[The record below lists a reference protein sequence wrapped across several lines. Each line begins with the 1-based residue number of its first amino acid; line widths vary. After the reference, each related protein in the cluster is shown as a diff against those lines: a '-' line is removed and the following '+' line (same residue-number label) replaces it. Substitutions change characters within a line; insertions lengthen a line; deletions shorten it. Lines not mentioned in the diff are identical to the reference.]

1 MFILSLHGCPV
12 GLWSFDLTVTQ
23 NLWENVPE
31 AEQGTMNGVQCSL
44 DRLRDPIHFF
54 LVMLAP
60 RPQQFG
66 MSLFLPHAVCDPW
79 AWLHFLYAR
88 RSKRKKASGKG
99 TWMLVPSR

>member
-1 MFILSLHGCPV
+1 MFMLSLHDCPV

-23 NLWENVPE
+23 NLWENIPE
-31 AEQGTMNGVQCSL
+31 AERGTMNGVQCSL

-66 MSLFLPHAVCDPW
+66 ISFPPHAVCGPW
-79 AWLHFLYAR
+79 AWLHSL
-88 RSKRKKASGKG
+88 
-99 TWMLVPSR
+99 